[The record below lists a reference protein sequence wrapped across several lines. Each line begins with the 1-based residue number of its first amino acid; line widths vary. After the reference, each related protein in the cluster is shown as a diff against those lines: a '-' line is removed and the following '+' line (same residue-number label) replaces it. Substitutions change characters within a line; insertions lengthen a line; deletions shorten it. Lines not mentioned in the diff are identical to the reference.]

1 MGCAETMD
9 DYITRILG
17 RGDIDR
23 DTEARWAREARRG
36 DRRARAKLIE
46 SGLRPVVLRALMLGY
61 RGDALTEAVQNGT
74 VALIEAVDRFDP
86 DRGTRLATFA
96 WWPVSRAMRVTASEL
111 PLAGEAEPT
120 EASSSGGLEGW
131 LDGLRPELA
140 AVISR
145 RYTANAVRP
154 RRIVARELG
163 ISEYMVRAREA
174 EALRELAA
182 GLARVGDRAPQ
193 RRVNSGIR
201 SRGSG
206 AVTHDPP

>member
-1 MGCAETMD
+1 MD
-9 DYITRILG
+9 EYITRILR
-17 RGDIDR
+17 RGAIDR
-23 DTEARWAREARRG
+23 DTEIRWARDARRG

-61 RGDALTEAVQNGT
+61 RDDDLTEAVQNGT

-96 WWPVSRAMRVTASEL
+96 WWPIAQAMRATGSEV
-111 PLAGEAEPT
+111 PSAVEAEPT
-120 EASSSGGLEGW
+120 EASRTGGLDGW

-140 AVISR
+140 AVVSR
-145 RYTANAVRP
+145 RYTANALRP

-174 EALRELAA
+174 EALREIAT
-182 GLARVGDRAPQ
+182 GLARVDDRAPQ
-193 RRVNSGIR
+193 RRVS
-201 SRGSG
+201 S
-206 AVTHDPP
+206 